1 MRSNEAVFLQMNI
14 EKKRGILNSL
24 ITKTENLYREDEIV
38 RVSQELDKLIIQ
50 YYKF

>member
-1 MRSNEAVFLQMNI
+1 MKLNEAVFLQINI
-14 EKKRGILNSL
+14 EEKRRILNSL

-38 RVSQELDKLIIQ
+38 RVSQELDNLIIQ